1 MKLHNE
7 GLQAR
12 IEELEGTNDSIKKKY
27 KAMKEV
33 KRN

>member
-12 IEELEGTNDSIKKKY
+12 IEELEGTNEKIKKKY
-27 KAMKEV
+27 KA
-33 KRN
+33 RR